1 MTTIS
6 HIPHA
11 KHRQH
16 RKPGSPQTPQTPGGS
31 VTKKRSP
38 PGKKRQK
45 PAPLAADHV
54 GVDRKNFPSLKG
66 HEDQPR
72 TKDDIQWV
80 QRLFTFSN
88 LRFMGAYVSGQQPSG
103 EAKERFTRESLD
115 ERRAWLPNL
124 AALAG
129 QGWGIVFW
137 YMGFNLGHEPRP
149 RPLKGQKADR
159 THGTRHGKHLRVLL
173 AALGDDWAGATV
185 MIDQEDDKGTKLNKE
200 FIEYYQALFDEMSR
214 PDPELPAFRP
224 GMYCRIDDAG
234 PHVHPRP
241 ELFLWEVKYDTKT
254 NATTA
259 HPFEAKD
266 PQTQAPYHKLMAFPH
281 KRPISPALLERG
293 QKTAWILWPVGRQF
307 RRYLGQLPTSDSPVP
322 PIKPP
327 ASPWVATKHTRDWD
341 FDSALVRNPAF
352 PIAEPRIAAT
362 DHLGGVV
369 LLRGH
374 FAPPESSPASRAHPA
389 MMNIEQMT
397 LPRPTALPRSTG
409 KSPAPEAPMLLLH
422 RPKELLAI
430 TVLQDKRLGIAAR
443 SDQSNPKKWSALD
456 ALPGTQTDVRRLY
469 AMAGVT
475 LAPDDVQVYFI
486 GKDQH
491 LHVCR
496 SLKGAAWTEEEVL
509 TDERLHPFSQLAA
522 VTRGTHT
529 VAVFFLDER
538 GCLAVVFWAT
548 AAKWPAWKRVAL
560 EGQPSAFLSGTSLA
574 AVSPSDQEIFV
585 FGIGRDLRLTFVSY
599 SAPSKTWTSPAPL
612 GAPKE
617 MVAPHA
623 RIAAHV
629 ATPDRIE
636 VVALTDDGRATIYPL
651 TRVAGAFRADAR
663 LVIDNPPA
671 PTGNAPIA
679 PSQSG
684 RASAPGY
691 RLNPFG
697 DLAILRGTGGVSVIY
712 APGLRDGNHK
722 ILRRE
727 LHGQPE
733 WEVFTA

>member
-1 MTTIS
+1 MSTIA
-6 HIPHA
+6 HVTHA

-16 RKPGSPQTPQTPGGS
+16 RKPGTPKTPQTPGGS
-31 VTKKRSP
+31 VTKKQSP

-45 PAPLAADHV
+45 PASLPADHV
-54 GVDRKNFPSLKG
+54 GVDRMFFPSLKG

-72 TKDDIQWV
+72 TKDDIQWM
-80 QRLFTFSN
+80 QRLFAYSN
-88 LRFMGAYVSGQQPSG
+88 LRFTGAYVSGQQPSG
-103 EAKERFTRESLD
+103 EAERRFTKESLD
-115 ERRAWLPNL
+115 ADRAWLANL
-124 AALAG
+124 AALAQ
-129 QGWGIVFW
+129 QGWGIVLW
-137 YMGFNLGHEPRP
+137 YMGFNYKHL
-149 RPLKGQKADR
+149 PLVRKGAKADPA
-159 THGTRHGKHLRVLL
+159 HGKRHGHHLRVLL
-173 AALGDDWAGATV
+173 AALGDDWAGAAV
-185 MIDQEDDKGTKLNKE
+185 MIDQEDDRGTKLPKE

-234 PHVHPRP
+234 PHVQPRP
-241 ELFLWEVKYDTKT
+241 DLFLWEVKYDTKT
-254 NATTA
+254 DTTPA

-266 PQTQAPYHKLMAFPH
+266 PQTKVAYHKLMAFPH

-293 QKTAWILWPVGRQF
+293 QKPAWILWPVGRQF
-307 RRYLGQLPTSDSPVP
+307 RRYTGPLPTSDSPV
-322 PIKPP
+322 KPQTP
-327 ASPWVATKHTRDWD
+327 KWVASHTSDWD

-352 PIAEPRIAAT
+352 PIAEPRLAAVV
-362 DHLGGVV
+362 HQGGVV
-369 LLRGH
+369 LLRGQ
-374 FAPPESSPASRAHPA
+374 FAPPESSSAATAHPA

-397 LPRPTALPRSTG
+397 LPKPTALPRATG
-409 KSPAPEAPMLLLH
+409 KSPAPEAPMLLLE

-443 SDQSNPKKWSALD
+443 SDASNPKKWSPLD

-491 LHVCR
+491 LYVSR
-496 SLKGAAWTEEEVL
+496 SLNGAAWTEEEVL

-522 VTRGTHT
+522 VTRGTQT
-529 VAVFFLDER
+529 VAVFFIDER
-538 GCLAVVFWAT
+538 GGLAVVFWAT
-548 AAKWPAWKRVAL
+548 AAKWPSWKRVAL

-574 AVSPSDQEIFV
+574 AVSPSDREIFV
-585 FGIGRDLRLTFVSY
+585 FGIGRDLRLSFVSY
-599 SAPSKTWTSPAPL
+599 SAQAKSWTSPAPL

-617 MVAPHA
+617 MVTPHA

-629 ATPDRIE
+629 ASPDRIE
-636 VVALTDDGRATIYPL
+636 VFALTDDGRATIYRL
-651 TRVAGAFRADAR
+651 TRDAGGFRAEAR
-663 LVIDNPPA
+663 IVIDTPPA

-684 RASAPGY
+684 RASATGY

-697 DLAILRGTGGVSVIY
+697 DLAILRGTSGATVIY
-712 APGLRDGNHK
+712 APGLRDGAHK
-722 ILRRE
+722 ILRYE
-727 LHGQPE
+727 LHGQSA